1 MAATHLNLGN
11 LLKKGTRL
19 QEAESEYRDALAIF
33 RPLASDFPSLF
44 EYQAD
49 LATTLDVLALLA
61 RDRKDYPVARR
72 LLEEARRHVQRALD
86 SNPRRPLYRLI
97 FCNIQRD
104 LAATLLDVGEYAAAA
119 ETAGELSRI
128 AFEPAGDAYQA
139 ACFFSRCVVLAETDN
154 RLPQAQRQ
162 ELAKTHGDRAV
173 AALREAVAK
182 GYADVAN
189 VRKEKDLDPLR
200 PRPDFQKLIAELEKA
215 AAQDKSKDKQPAK

>member
-1 MAATHLNLGN
+1 MLAQLV
-11 LLKKGTRL
+11 
-19 QEAESEYRDALAIF
+19 RDG
-33 RPLASDFPSLF
+33 
-44 EYQAD
+44 
-49 LATTLDVLALLA
+49 
-61 RDRKDYPVARR
+61 KDYRAARR
-72 LLEEARRHVQRALD
+72 LLEEARPHVQRALD

-97 FCNIQRD
+97 FRNIQRD
-104 LAATLLDVGEYAAAA
+104 LAATLLDVGEYAAVA
-119 ETAGELSRI
+119 EAAGELSRI

-215 AAQDKSKDKQPAK
+215 AAQDKSKDKRSVK